1 MGSDNSGI
9 THADE
14 VCDAAVATPCA
25 ATPCVATPG
34 AKPRVRDRIFESA
47 CDLFYRHGIRAVG
60 VDAIA
65 AEAGSNKMS
74 FYRSFA
80 SKDALVAEYL
90 REQEREYWIWWDGVV
105 GRFPGDPRRQ
115 VEALFEAQL
124 EIAMSDDCR
133 GCALGNAAAEI
144 SSDEDELSRLVRAYK
159 DQVRQ
164 RLHSLARAMG
174 AHHAES
180 LGDALMLLLDGGYFT
195 RLIFPRGSGPISAAL
210 PAVRAL
216 IEAYL

>member
-1 MGSDNSGI
+1 MMSDK
-9 THADE
+9 
-14 VCDAAVATPCA
+14 
-25 ATPCVATPG
+25 PG
-34 AKPRVRDRIFESA
+34 KSRVRDRIFETA
-47 CDLFYRHGIRAVG
+47 CDLFYRHGIHGVG
-60 VDAIA
+60 VDEIA

-80 SKDALVAEYL
+80 SKDALVTEYL
-90 REQEREYWIWWDGVV
+90 REQEREYWAWWDGVV

-115 VEALFEAQL
+115 IEALFEAQL
-124 EIAMSDDCR
+124 EIAMSNNCR

-144 SSDEDELSRLVRAYK
+144 SDDEDALSALVRAYK
-159 DQVRQ
+159 DQVRK
-164 RLHSLARAMG
+164 RLHALARAMG
-174 AHHAES
+174 AHEAEK

-216 IEAYL
+216 IAAYLPQNSY

>member
-1 MGSDNSGI
+1 MSD
-9 THADE
+9 E
-14 VCDAAVATPCA
+14 K
-25 ATPCVATPG
+25 PG
-34 AKPRVRDRIFESA
+34 KSRVRDRIFEAA
-47 CDLFYRHGIRAVG
+47 CELFYRHGIHGVG

-80 SKDALVAEYL
+80 SKDALVGEYL
-90 REQEREYWIWWDGVV
+90 REQEREYWAWWDGVV

-115 VEALFEAQL
+115 IEALFEAQL
-124 EIAMSDDCR
+124 EIAMSNGCR

-144 SSDEDELSRLVRAYK
+144 SDDEDELSALVRGYK
-159 DQVRQ
+159 DQVRK
-164 RLHSLARAMG
+164 RLHGMARAMG
-174 AHHAES
+174 ARDAEN

-195 RLIFPRGSGPISAAL
+195 RLIFPLGSGPIGAAL

-216 IEAYL
+216 IGAYLPREPERIAQQNSD